1 MYKNSRSPI
10 LVASNVPD
18 DEISTPDD
26 HRLKDFSEQRI
37 NLIYDPTLL
46 VKILGDLFDLNQ
58 IKNITDN
65 MITNIIGI
73 NLSSED
79 PSSMFLTEEDSS
91 KFLAEDDLPA
101 LPGPMPF
108 NLATP
113 FVLSIVKCCLESPE
127 QVKFVIDKL
136 LNEIIVTLPNDLNVN
151 LSVLLKNADL
161 SQTAIPEELF
171 DLYDK
176 FLSHPERLFKFDVKT
191 INPIG
196 HLATFHSAVV
206 KALNIYTTT
215 SYNIINPLCRGI
227 LPLTLEKYT
236 ANLQTCLM
244 EALFVAV
251 FASYGLNQYNLCQR
265 SLKTEFEARATTLYR
280 RINHIPKQGF
290 FYREPG
296 ILSTTINPK
305 SSLYFKARKRLV
317 VFENTGFFPLLS
329 SVSST
334 NKPGIYGNMDE
345 KEVAFPGG
353 TIFRYTE
360 MPSRLDSRPDQ
371 SGVLYETIYKGQLVE
386 TYDVLDANGSSSM
399 YGTALRYAY
408 THFLS
413 KYYIGE
419 TTLSPVPRANHGLV
433 HVARTLAYVEKVIDY
448 FSMYAREEFKSFF
461 FQTCP
466 LKTKIALVFY
476 VTARDNEIA
485 FFEDPEQYQKFRE
498 RTAKDFRT
506 YIEQYHNK
514 FVLFSSNDQL
524 AFSEQELNMYQEV
537 LQYAGDPKYLNRL
550 LKDFMK
556 NGISGDQ
563 IALWH
568 TLTLAHCLDLP
579 RCYNAEKYQTATQA
593 KFVDILDLSLT
604 QIKALKALQA
614 FAIDMILKTDDHLFC
629 RFNNEDELANTVERR
644 RGSKFQKLST
654 NLSACE
660 EIINDRL
667 TEDKHLN
674 HSITKSRFS
683 DQIDF
688 PIDEQP
694 QEHNSPDAEASI
706 NCSSLSMP

>member
-1 MYKNSRSPI
+1 MYKNSHSPI
-10 LVASNVPD
+10 LVASNVPE

-26 HRLKDFSEQRI
+26 HSLEDFSEQKI
-37 NLIYDPTLL
+37 SLIKDSPLMVKNIGNLLDS
-46 VKILGDLFDLNQ
+46 NQ

-65 MITNIIGI
+65 MVGM

-79 PSSMFLTEEDSS
+79 PSSVFPTEE
-91 KFLAEDDLPA
+91 DLPA

-113 FVLSIVKCCLESPE
+113 FVLRIVKFCLESPE
-127 QVKFVIDKL
+127 HVKFAIDEL

-161 SQTAIPEELF
+161 SQTAIPDELL
-171 DLYDK
+171 DLYEK
-176 FLSHPERLFKFDVKT
+176 FLSHPERLFKFDAKK
-191 INPIG
+191 IKPIDP
-196 HLATFHSAVV
+196 LAKFHPSVC

-215 SYNIINPLCRGI
+215 AYNIINPLCRGM
-227 LPLTLEKYT
+227 LPLKLKQCT
-236 ANLQTCLM
+236 ANIQTCLM

-265 SLKTEFEARATTLYR
+265 RLKTEFEARATTLYR

-305 SSLYFKARKRLV
+305 ASLYFEGCKTLV
-317 VFENTGFFPLLS
+317 VFENTGFFPLIS
-329 SVSST
+329 SVSSSDT
-334 NKPGIYGNMDE
+334 DE

-353 TIFRYTE
+353 SIFRYTE
-360 MPSRLDSRPDQ
+360 MPRRLDSRPDQ
-371 SGVLYETIYKGQLVE
+371 SGVLYETIYKGRLVE
-386 TYDVLDANGSSSM
+386 TYDVLDANGSSSI

-413 KYYIGE
+413 KYYTGE
-419 TTLSPVPRANHGLV
+419 TRTSRAPRANHGLV

-461 FQTCP
+461 FKTCA

-485 FFEDPEQYQKFRE
+485 FSDDPEQYQRFRKK
-498 RTAKDFRT
+498 TANDFRT

-514 FVLFSSNDQL
+514 FVVFSSNDQL

-550 LKDFMK
+550 LQDFKKD
-556 NGISGDQ
+556 GINGDQ

-579 RCYNAEKYQTATQA
+579 RCYNAEQYQMATQA
-593 KFVDILDLSLT
+593 KFVDILDRSPT

-629 RFNNEDELANTVERR
+629 RFNKEDELANTVERR
-644 RGSKFQKLST
+644 RGRTFQELST

-667 TEDKHLN
+667 TEDKYLN

-688 PIDEQP
+688 PIDEQQ